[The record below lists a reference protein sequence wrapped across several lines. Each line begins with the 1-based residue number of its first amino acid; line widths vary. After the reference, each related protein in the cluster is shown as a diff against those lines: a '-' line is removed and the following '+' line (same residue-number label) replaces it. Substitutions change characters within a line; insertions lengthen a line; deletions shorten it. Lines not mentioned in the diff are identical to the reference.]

1 MRVSPPRWSPRWAR
15 HSGGEPQSR
24 AGRGRHPNVVPRAAP
39 ACLDWKE
46 MRNINAT
53 PRLTIGLPVY
63 NGEKHIAEALD
74 ALLGQTFED
83 FELIISDN
91 ASTDGTEAICRQF
104 EGQDSRIRYFRQPH
118 NIGMAA
124 NHNFVA
130 EQGRGELFKWASHD
144 DLYARDLLRRCVE
157 ALDANPHIVLA
168 HSWTAIIDSS
178 GTVTK
183 ACEYPLDTASL
194 RAPER
199 FTSMLFDRGGDD
211 YYGVV
216 RASTLRKSLPQDSYH
231 HADRT
236 IVTRMSLYGPFYQVP
251 DWLYFRRQH
260 AEPAEQGGAE
270 RAWSNARAR
279 CANMDQRRAN
289 RLRHP
294 AVRLYAEYVWAFVSA
309 IQKTPLSSA
318 DRRECYAHLARWA
331 ASRAHLQSLPSEET
345 QPRTKTRPSRPPNIV
360 SVDDVVAGR
369 ERSAS

>member
-1 MRVSPPRWSPRWAR
+1 
-15 HSGGEPQSR
+15 
-24 AGRGRHPNVVPRAAP
+24 
-39 ACLDWKE
+39 
-46 MRNINAT
+46 
-53 PRLTIGLPVY
+53 
-63 NGEKHIAEALD
+63 
-74 ALLGQTFED
+74 
-83 FELIISDN
+83 
-91 ASTDGTEAICRQF
+91 
-104 EGQDSRIRYFRQPH
+104 
-118 NIGMAA
+118 
-124 NHNFVA
+124 
-130 EQGRGELFKWASHD
+130 
-144 DLYARDLLRRCVE
+144 
-157 ALDANPHIVLA
+157 
-168 HSWTAIIDSS
+168 
-178 GTVTK
+178 
-183 ACEYPLDTASL
+183 L